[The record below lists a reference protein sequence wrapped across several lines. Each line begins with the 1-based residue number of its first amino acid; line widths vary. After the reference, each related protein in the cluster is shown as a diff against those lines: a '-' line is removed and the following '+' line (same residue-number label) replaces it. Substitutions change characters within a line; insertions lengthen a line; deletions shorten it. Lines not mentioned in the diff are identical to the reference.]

1 MRRAGI
7 FVARRLHD
15 WKIGRAR
22 LMSDKANGSGS
33 YRIEVS
39 GWGLDEC
46 HFVEKTDLLWTE
58 GNDKRLLLR
67 HAVPDRAMV
76 FIRLLADGTAGDS
89 VPVPYQVENLQAMN
103 RIGLCEMR
111 LLPMHPRAK
120 TPEVD
125 ETGLQIAEVPTRG
138 DDAGH
143 DSPMAELEEVLHEA

>member
-67 HAVPDRAMV
+67 HALPDRAMV

-89 VPVPYQVENLQAMN
+89 VPVPYQVENLQPMN

-111 LLPMHPRAK
+111 LLPLHPRAK
-120 TPEVD
+120 TPEVG
-125 ETGLQIAEVPTRG
+125 ETASRIAEFPNHG
-138 DDAGH
+138 DDAGQ
-143 DSPMAELEEVLHEA
+143 DSTMAALEEVLHEA

>member
-1 MRRAGI
+1 
-7 FVARRLHD
+7 
-15 WKIGRAR
+15 
-22 LMSDKANGSGS
+22 MSDRANGSAN

-46 HFVEKTDLLWTE
+46 FFMEKTDLLWTE

-67 HAVPDRAMV
+67 HALPDRAVV
-76 FIRLLADGTAGDS
+76 FIRLLADGAPVDS

-111 LLPMHPRAK
+111 LLPLHPRAK

-125 ETGLQIAEVPTRG
+125 ESAPLLAEVPNRD
-138 DDAGH
+138 DDAGQ
-143 DSPMAELEEVLHEA
+143 DSPVAELEEVLYEA

>member
-1 MRRAGI
+1 MRQARI
-7 FVARRLHD
+7 FVARGLHD
-15 WKIGRAR
+15 WKIGRTR
-22 LMSDKANGSGS
+22 LMSDKAHSSGS

-46 HFVEKTDLLWTE
+46 YFVEKTDLLWTE
-58 GNDKRLLLR
+58 GNEKRLLLR

-76 FIRLLADGTAGDS
+76 FIRLLVDGTPGDS
-89 VPVPYQVENLQAMN
+89 VPVPYQVENLQPMN

-111 LLPMHPRAK
+111 LLPLHPRAK

-125 ETGLQIAEVPTRG
+125 ETAPQIAEVPTRG
-138 DDAGH
+138 DDAGQ